1 MSSKRNITYKC
12 PYCDKRFNKENLV
25 IHVGNKHDD
34 MIPENYS
41 AFRLVFDYINKKPS
55 GYNGKCII
63 CGNESGWDEE
73 KGKYNRL
80 CSNPACKKKY
90 IQSFEERM
98 IRSKGVKRISS
109 TAEGQAKMLANR
121 KISGE
126 YKFQDGG
133 VRTFTGTYEKKAL
146 EFMDKVMNIKSEDVS
161 TPGPI
166 MEYMFEGKKHIYI
179 SDIYYAPYNLI
190 IEVKDGGN
198 NPNNRSMPEYR
209 AKQIAKEKWIIKNTD
224 FNYLRLTNNDFSQLL
239 AVFMELKMEMSNDT
253 PERVIRIN
261 EGIISNRLQYPYKY
275 GEAKKINKELADKI
289 NSTDYPWYFIN
300 ITELINSGVDINLYG
315 FDEEPIEGVNNYKY
329 KRYHLYNKKVK
340 TFHGR
345 DSLNPSLRK
354 YSKFNK
360 GASKT
365 KDVVLKEEYIEEI
378 NNESSLNFKDD
389 GELLDWMHKNIKYSN
404 FTKLKS
410 HDEVLESKKG
420 SCHLPTHPAPCSY
433 HRRFHHH
440 EDHAQCSFPSCPR
453 THSRWSCG

>member
-1 MSSKRNITYKC
+1 MNSKRNITYKC

-34 MIPENYS
+34 MIPEGYS
-41 AFRLVFDYINKKPS
+41 AFRLVFDYVNKKPA

-63 CGNESGWDEE
+63 CGNESGWDEN
-73 KGKYNRL
+73 KGKYNRI
-80 CSNPACKKKY
+80 CSIPICKKKY

-98 IRSKGVKRISS
+98 MKSKGVTRISS

-133 VRTFTGTYEKKAL
+133 IKTYTGTYEKKTL
-146 EFMDKVMNIKSEDVS
+146 EFMDKVMNIKSEDVT

-198 NPNNRSMPEYR
+198 NPNMRSMPEYR
-209 AKQIAKEKWIIKNTD
+209 AKQIAKEKWIIKNTN

-261 EGIISNRLQYPYKY
+261 EGQYIDN
-275 GEAKKINKELADKI
+275 EAKWIDDGDCFICSKCGKAYGWTSIDQLSNFCPECGRKMIAVIKESKE
-289 NSTDYPWYFIN
+289 Y
-300 ITELINSGVDINLYG
+300 
-315 FDEEPIEGVNNYKY
+315 
-329 KRYHLYNKKVK
+329 
-340 TFHGR
+340 
-345 DSLNPSLRK
+345 NPSFKSDEDLLSWMK
-354 YSKFNK
+354 
-360 GASKT
+360 
-365 KDVVLKEEYIEEI
+365 
-378 NNESSLNFKDD
+378 NNIS
-389 GELLDWMHKNIKYSN
+389 YSN

-410 HDEVLESKKG
+410 HDEVLKSKKG
-420 SCHLPTHPAPCSY
+420 SCHDQVMFEYEELKKLGYSPKGL
-433 HRRFHHH
+433 FII
-440 EDHAQCSFPSCPR
+440 ELDKNGQGGM
-453 THSRWSCG
+453 THSLVYYKKGDKVCWFEHAWKGQEGIGEHNSLSDIKDIIKDMYNNYGWGNIRKYGKLEFKTFSISSH